1 MSDLDYLV
9 LYQIVEIIEI
19 QRKWQ
24 QEHYQE
30 NPELSLEEVVSE
42 AFPVVVNQDLDGLVF
57 EDVNLGEFRNVVNQ
71 RPLPLSDCLQLLF
84 EVEKVLRVSIF
95 DHGLSFCCNGWPF
108 CLFLAL
114 LASCEDSKWLLVENI
129 QDVEPV
135 EVH

>member
-95 DHGLSFCCNGWPF
+95 DHGLSFCCSGWAF